1 MTTVEPSAA
10 SAMMSQGDWTRI
22 TMYPTCSSAAAK
34 GSPGKEGQW
43 RYSRGPGPPVP
54 HLRSVWSGRYRQ
66 GRSCGRRRLR
76 GCGPPGRRAGSFP
89 RAAAHIRSNKTTQP
103 VLGNGRTAS
112 FPWYGAGAT
121 FDRFSP
127 SLMGMA
133 VLWLVGSFSLV
144 GRTAAKAALDASGL
158 LIGLQPP
165 GEHADVQGLPG
176 HRERVIPVPRKWTFP
191 DSIRV
196 LPPFLSSRQGKP
208 RIWSR

>member
-54 HLRSVWSGRYRQ
+54 HLRSVWTGRSRQ

-89 RAAAHIRSNKTTQP
+89 RRGTHQVQQNHPASPWERPDRLIPLVWGRCYIRPLQP
-103 VLGNGRTAS
+103 LSYGHGRTV
-112 FPWYGAGAT
+112 AGWILFLGWT
-121 FDRFSP
+121 DRRQ
-127 SLMGMA
+127 
-133 VLWLVGSFSLV
+133 
-144 GRTAAKAALDASGL
+144 GRTGRLRPVDR
-158 LIGLQPP
+158 PP
-165 GEHADVQGLPG
+165 TT
-176 HRERVIPVPRKWTFP
+176 RRTR
-191 DSIRV
+191 
-196 LPPFLSSRQGKP
+196 
-208 RIWSR
+208 